1 MSVNKVFGGT
11 RRFPGMTKQT
21 FALEYLN
28 QIDKVLYVTFI
39 YVIAVALGLD
49 EVQLI
54 ATPDFAIQSA
64 ITGVALVALDREA
77 APLKYLEKQ
86 LFKGVGVNLA

>member
-1 MSVNKVFGGT
+1 MAEK
-11 RRFPGMTKQT
+11 T
-21 FALEYLN
+21 FALESLDQFN
-28 QIDKVLYVTFI
+28 KLQDMPFIDE
-39 YVIAVALGLD
+39 IAVTLGLD
-49 EVQLI
+49 KVQLI

-86 LFKGVGVNLA
+86 L

>member
-1 MSVNKVFGGT
+1 MAEK
-11 RRFPGMTKQT
+11 T
-21 FALEYLN
+21 FALESLDQFN
-28 QIDKVLYVTFI
+28 KLQDMPFIDE
-39 YVIAVALGLD
+39 IAVTLGLD